1 VIYVLLAVG
10 AFVALI
16 VIMANA
22 MATVALIRTSGLT
35 RFQKIAQGVIVW
47 MLPIVGASLILHL
60 IGQSDRAAIPQWIP
74 DPAINRYVF
83 ELLGIEGKV
92 AERAAEHVVEQTII
106 DSISEHMGH
115 HSSGGESAGS
125 DGGH

>member
-1 VIYVLLAVG
+1 MIYVLLAVG

-47 MLPIVGASLILHL
+47 MLPIVGAFLVLH
-60 IGQSDRAAIPQWIP
+60 
-74 DPAINRYVF
+74 
-83 ELLGIEGKV
+83 
-92 AERAAEHVVEQTII
+92 
-106 DSISEHMGH
+106 
-115 HSSGGESAGS
+115 
-125 DGGH
+125 

>member
-47 MLPIVGASLILHL
+47 MLPIVGAFLVLH
-60 IGQSDRAAIPQWIP
+60 
-74 DPAINRYVF
+74 
-83 ELLGIEGKV
+83 
-92 AERAAEHVVEQTII
+92 
-106 DSISEHMGH
+106 
-115 HSSGGESAGS
+115 
-125 DGGH
+125 

>member
-1 VIYVLLAVG
+1 LRKILWWCLEAYRVIYVLLAVG

-47 MLPIVGASLILHL
+47 MLPIVGAFLVLH
-60 IGQSDRAAIPQWIP
+60 
-74 DPAINRYVF
+74 
-83 ELLGIEGKV
+83 
-92 AERAAEHVVEQTII
+92 
-106 DSISEHMGH
+106 
-115 HSSGGESAGS
+115 
-125 DGGH
+125 